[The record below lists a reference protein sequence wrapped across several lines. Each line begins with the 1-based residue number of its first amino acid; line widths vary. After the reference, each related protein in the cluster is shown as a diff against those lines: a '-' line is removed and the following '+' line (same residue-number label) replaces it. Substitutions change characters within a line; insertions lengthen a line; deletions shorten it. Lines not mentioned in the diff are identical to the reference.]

1 MVLTWEYKACI
12 NWSKVLQILVSEPGY
27 LHSLS
32 NFLEFREKTKTRKC
46 MGYSRVLA
54 VLITDSTV
62 SHCSCS
68 LQFLPRDGAGGGEGE
83 GAELSECVEIS
94 GAKD

>member
-12 NWSKVLQILVSEPGY
+12 NWSKVLQILVSAPVY

-46 MGYSRVLA
+46 MGEPSIGSIDNR
-54 VLITDSTV
+54 
-62 SHCSCS
+62 SHCSCY
-68 LQFLPRDGAGGGEGE
+68 LQFLPRDGARGGEGE
-83 GAELSECVEIS
+83 GTELSECAEIP
-94 GAKD
+94 GAQD